1 MAVQLW
7 KFKTVYAKIEAS
19 PGQYVT
25 DAVLFAAANVLIAPQ
40 DITFESKPV
49 IHKRKPEG
57 KFLEGIQHSIGQ
69 IPASVKF
76 SHRCFSGAAGVA
88 PSYGPFLKACS
99 RSETIVASTSV
110 AYAPDPTQQV
120 TLSIGWEILSEDG
133 VTAYRYAMSGV
144 KGTATLKAASIGAPL
159 MWSYEFEGALGVSA
173 DGTTIYGTTA
183 TPTTGI
189 TYPDEVATAI
199 RFGQFGS
206 PAGIFAYQC
215 DSLEVA
221 FGNKVAVITDTT
233 NANGLAYAVIDDQD
247 PTIKAGYRV
256 VPRATADE
264 LGKFVLGTAFAN
276 SVTFGATAGKRMT
289 ISTNA
294 SAQYSALAYKAIGP
308 AAGMEATIDCH
319 KTTTAAAS
327 SDSLVVT
334 FL

>member
-7 KFKTVYAKIEAS
+7 KFKTIYAKVETT
-19 PGQYVT
+19 PGTYVT
-25 DAVLFAAANVLIAPQ
+25 DAVLFTAANVLIAPQ

-49 IHKRKPEG
+49 VHKCKPEG

-88 PSYGPFLKACS
+88 PSYSPFLKACS
-99 RSETIVASTSV
+99 RSETVVASTSV

-120 TLSIGWEILSEDG
+120 TLSIGWEVLSEG
-133 VTAYRYAMSGV
+133 GTTAYRYAMSGV
-144 KGTATLKAASIGAPL
+144 KGTATLKAASIGAPF
-159 MWSYEFEGALGVSA
+159 MWNYEFEGALAVSV
-173 DGTTIYGTTA
+173 DGSTIYGTTA
-183 TPTTGI
+183 TPTASI
-189 TYPDEVATAI
+189 VYPDEVATAI
-199 RFGQFGS
+199 RFGQFVS
-206 PAGIFAYQC
+206 PTGVFAYQC
-215 DSLEVA
+215 DTLEVA
-221 FGNKVAVITDTT
+221 FGNKIAVITDTV
-233 NANGLAYAVIDDQD
+233 NANGLSYAVIEDQD
-247 PTIKAGYRV
+247 PTIKTGFRV

-276 SVTFGATAGKRMT
+276 SVTFGATAGKKMT
-289 ISTNA
+289 IATNA
-294 SAQYSALAYKAIGP
+294 SAQYSALSYKAIGP
-308 AAGMEATIDCH
+308 SAGMEATIDCH